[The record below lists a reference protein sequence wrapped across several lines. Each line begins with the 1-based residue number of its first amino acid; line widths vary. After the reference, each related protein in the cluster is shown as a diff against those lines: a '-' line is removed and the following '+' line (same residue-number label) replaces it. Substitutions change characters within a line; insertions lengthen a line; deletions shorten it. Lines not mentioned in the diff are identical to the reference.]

1 MAASRNFESDCRH
14 FDPRLSAAIQGLL
27 ELSSV
32 QLELSQPK
40 YIALYQA
47 LTSALG
53 GLSAFVSKRTGS
65 GRGVLEVWPIGDALV
80 PDISPHPDDHSN
92 LNVTGVPCP
101 WKRAKIRR
109 SRPLY
114 GRED

>member
-53 GLSAFVSKRTGS
+53 AF
-65 GRGVLEVWPIGDALV
+65 GVCIKA
-80 PDISPHPDDHSN
+80 H
-92 LNVTGVPCP
+92 
-101 WKRAKIRR
+101 WKRARR
-109 SRPLY
+109 IGSVADWRRTGTRHITPS
-114 GRED
+114 GRSFKSECNRRALSMEMCQNPAVASII